1 MIVLGVV
8 AVVVVVE
15 AVMVDVDRGRG
26 ASVRIE
32 TCRRRKAKLVS
43 DVMSGLFC
51 FGCCGRG
58 KSSLPSL
65 LTGAAEFYCF
75 GSCFIACSV

>member
-1 MIVLGVV
+1 MLTGEGERLCGLRLVG
-8 AVVVVVE
+8 
-15 AVMVDVDRGRG
+15 G
-26 ASVRIE
+26 
-32 TCRRRKAKLVS
+32 RKAKLVS